1 MKNTIRKSAILA
13 IAAGALVTGMT
24 IALAAEDIV
33 ESARAGCQKEIDA
46 FCKDVT
52 PGEGRVL
59 QCLAAHHDKISGR
72 CNYVLDD
79 ASMQLQRVALAVN
92 HLAGECKS
100 DLEKYCASVPIGDG
114 RVAGCLKQ
122 HEATLSATCTQAMK
136 DTQMQV
142 K

>member
-1 MKNTIRKSAILA
+1 MLPER
-13 IAAGALVTGMT
+13 
-24 IALAAEDIV
+24 
-33 ESARAGCQKEIDA
+33 ARFNIID
-46 FCKDVT
+46 KTNSREVHVD
-52 PGEGRVL
+52 
-59 QCLAAHHDKISGR
+59 
-72 CNYVLDD
+72 
-79 ASMQLQRVALAVN
+79 VALAVN

-122 HEATLSATCTQAMK
+122 HEATLSAVCTQAMK